1 MSARDSGRIL
11 LLRSGVCLAGLLAAF
26 SVSAA
31 DDLDVTMRMVL
42 DDNELTE
49 QVVREIEL
57 PVPDS
62 VQRND
67 RSGLQ
72 GNARSEEARQSGRD
86 FGQSVAEDARDA
98 RESLE
103 QVKDRPEKPQMPE
116 KPVKPER
123 PTTPEKPEKPEL
135 PDAVGDIQEN
145 GPPGLNR

>member
-1 MSARDSGRIL
+1 M
-11 LLRSGVCLAGLLAAF
+11 GLLAAF
-26 SVSAA
+26 STSAA

-62 VQRND
+62 VPRND
-67 RSGLQ
+67 RDGLR
-72 GNARSEEARQSGRD
+72 GNARSEDARQSGRD

-98 RESLE
+98 RESLD
-103 QVKDRPEKPQMPE
+103 QVKERPEKPQMPE
-116 KPVKPER
+116 IPVKPEL
-123 PTTPEKPEKPEL
+123 PATPEKPEL
-135 PDAVGDIQEN
+135 PDVVGDIQEN